1 MVTIYEGLINEL
13 KIKCELKGIK
23 FTKKNFKK
31 IINKKIT
38 DKNINTKKRL
48 DDDELIEKIV
58 NEIET
63 IAKKLQEI
71 LAADLKGL
79 NELLIIFEEEP
90 QPSLTKAKK
99 FLKTKV
105 FINIFDLLEE
115 KYEKRRET
123 IEELQ
128 QDIKNNPDRIF
139 PLRFVKSRKKEK
151 IFLQHINFFTTY

>member
-31 IINKKIT
+31 IINEKIT

-48 DDDELIEKIV
+48 DDNELIEKIV
-58 NEIET
+58 NEIEK

-79 NELLIIFEEEP
+79 NELLIIFGEDP

-99 FLKTKV
+99 LLKTI
-105 FINIFDLLEE
+105 FINIHDLVSQ

-123 IEELQ
+123 ISSCW
-128 QDIKNNPDRIF
+128 KTN
-139 PLRFVKSRKKEK
+139 
-151 IFLQHINFFTTY
+151 

>member
-31 IINKKIT
+31 IINEKIT

-48 DDDELIEKIV
+48 DDNELIEKIV
-58 NEIET
+58 NEIEK

-79 NELLIIFEEEP
+79 NELLIIFGEDP

-99 FLKTKV
+99 LLKTI
-105 FINIFDLLEE
+105 FINIHDLVSQ

-139 PLRFVKSRKKEK
+139 PLRFAKSSKKAK
-151 IFLQHINFFTTY
+151 NFLQNIREK

>member
-1 MVTIYEGLINEL
+1 MATIYEGLINEL

-31 IINKKIT
+31 IINKET
-38 DKNINTKKRL
+38 TTKNINTKKRL

-79 NELLIIFEEEP
+79 NELLIIFGEEP

-99 FLKTKV
+99 LLKTKV
-105 FINIFDLLEE
+105 FINIFDLLEK

-128 QDIKNNPDRIF
+128 QDIKNNPDRTF
-139 PLRFVKSRKKEK
+139 RLMFAKSSKKVKN
-151 IFLQHINFFTTY
+151 FLQHIR